1 RAKHQSAWPRPD
13 CHACAFGYQ
22 MKRLL
27 GGENLMGLPGRNS
40 LSSGCLQYCT
50 VDRWID
56 TSWKDNPF
64 VFCEMPK
71 LKLLVVRRRVC
82 LRHNRAKLSFSER
95 NDRQL
100 GVSDWS
106 CNKRHMKFTRE
117 HISH

>member
-1 RAKHQSAWPRPD
+1 
-13 CHACAFGYQ
+13 
-22 MKRLL
+22 MKCLL
-27 GGENLMGLPGRNS
+27 RGENLMGVPCRNS
-40 LSSGCLQYCT
+40 LSSGCLQYST
-50 VDRWID
+50 VDQRID

-64 VFCEMPK
+64 VSCEMPK
-71 LKLLVVRRRVC
+71 LKLLVVSRRVC
-82 LRHNRAKLSFSER
+82 LRHNRAKLIFSER